1 MKKNE
6 VMNSTNNALATLAN
20 GLSDY
25 AHKLGYEVL
34 ENEMVDNK
42 LVVPIYNKDNKE
54 VVFSTENANA
64 DELNSLSFIKGKT
77 TFDNVSAVVMAWHCS
92 KLKRLAERCGFGSVG
107 AFISESLGK
116 RLSPNTVN
124 QWANVGEAFLEIKD
138 GDTVPTFKY
147 SWCENVPVSNLA
159 LILGRFNK
167 CENAEDF
174 EEKYLSG
181 EDALVLRNQSTLKS
195 QLKSENEKNGTS
207 KPKKSKQGEQGEQGK
222 EVSSLGAWSIVYETL
237 TLDINANR
245 KDGEIS
251 DEYRPLYNAMCVI
264 ADYMKYREDVI
275 TNN

>member
-6 VMNSTNNALATLAN
+6 VMSTPNTNALATLAN
-20 GLSDY
+20 GLADY

-34 ENEMVDNK
+34 ENEIVDNK

-92 KLKRLAERCGFGSVG
+92 KLKKLAERCGFGSVG

-116 RLSPNTVN
+116 RLTPNTVN
-124 QWANVGEAFLEIKD
+124 QWANVGEAFLEIKE

-147 SWCENVPVSNLA
+147 TWCENVPISNLA

-167 CENAEDF
+167 CENADEF
-174 EEKYLSG
+174 EEKYLTG
-181 EDALVLRNQSTLKS
+181 DDALVLRNQSRLKE
-195 QLKSENEKNGTS
+195 QLKAENEKNGNS

-222 EVSSLGAWSIVYETL
+222 ELTPVGAWSIVREFVMAEIAKKFSDDTEECDTIRNNVNKAL
-237 TLDINANR
+237 KCIDIMLDI
-245 KDGEIS
+245 E
-251 DEYRPLYNAMCVI
+251 
-264 ADYMKYREDVI
+264 
-275 TNN
+275 

>member
-6 VMNSTNNALATLAN
+6 MMTTTTNTNALANLAN

-54 VVFSTENANA
+54 VVFSTENAND

-124 QWANVGEAFLEIKD
+124 QWANVGETFLEIKN

-147 SWCENVPVSNLA
+147 TWCENVPVSNLA

-167 CENAEDF
+167 CENADDF
-174 EEKYLSG
+174 EEKYLTG
-181 EDALVLRNQSTLKS
+181 DDALVLRNQSRLKE
-195 QLKSENEKNGTS
+195 QLKAENEKNGTG
-207 KPKKSKQGEQGEQGK
+207 KPKKGKTEQSESGSHELS
-222 EVSSLGAWSIVYETL
+222 VLGAWSIVREWL
-237 TLDINANR
+237 LSVEIDSDDIDRNTYKHN
-245 KDGEIS
+245 
-251 DEYRPLYNAMCVI
+251 V
-264 ADYMKYREDVI
+264 DYVDDIVQNYAS
-275 TNN
+275 